1 MNCISGSVQIWR
13 KKKIMRITVICL
25 SLLGVLACSTP
36 NRMTH
41 LRDTLRTFNQQ
52 VRWGMWPA
60 ASSHVSKE
68 KREKWLTQRIANAQN
83 LKLSDVRLVQVVSDG
98 PRATKAKVMI
108 SITWYRTSDMRVQ
121 QANWLQTWHHS
132 RMGWRLVDEEK
143 QVPSKPNLKPSP
155 VPDTEKK
162 VKWP

>member
-1 MNCISGSVQIWR
+1 MPRYLSTFGKR
-13 KKKIMRITVICL
+13 KGMLRITFICL
-25 SLLGVLACSTP
+25 SFLGVIACSTP

-60 ASSHVSKE
+60 ASSHVSQE
-68 KREKWLTQRIANAQN
+68 NREKWLAQRIANAQN

-98 PRATKAKVMI
+98 PRATKAKVMV

-121 QANWLQTWHHS
+121 RANWLQTWNHS
-132 RMGWRLVDEEK
+132 RLGWRLVDEEK
-143 QVPSKPNLKPSP
+143 QRPLKPEP
-155 VPDTEKK
+155 KPMPAADKEKK
-162 VKWP
+162 VDWP